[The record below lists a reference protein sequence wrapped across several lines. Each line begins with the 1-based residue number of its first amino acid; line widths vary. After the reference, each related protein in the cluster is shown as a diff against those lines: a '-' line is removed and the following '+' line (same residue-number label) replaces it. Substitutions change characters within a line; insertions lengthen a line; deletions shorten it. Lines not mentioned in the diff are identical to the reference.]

1 VELEDGRLIAADDA
15 CDESEEDSLLLA
27 MLDEVS
33 ETLDD
38 KSADA
43 LELETSGQFVMHMF
57 CSK

>member
-1 VELEDGRLIAADDA
+1 VELEDGRLMAADDA
-15 CDESEEDSLLLA
+15 SDESEKDSLLLA

-43 LELETSGQFVMHMF
+43 LELETSGQFAMHMF